1 MIIKEK
7 PNMSFCVVLHVSYGC
22 RSFAVLNENIW
33 TSGVGSLIQI
43 RMTAQCFAR
52 FCVRTAVISHFIQMA
67 WLQFLCLLL
76 AS

>member
-1 MIIKEK
+1 MIIKGK
-7 PNMSFCVVLHVSYGC
+7 PNLSLRVVLHACYGC
-22 RSFAVLNENIW
+22 ISFAVINENIW
-33 TSGVGSLIQI
+33 TSGVGSLIRI

-67 WLQFLCLLL
+67 WLQFLCPLL